1 MRFWDASVIIPLVV
15 TESTTP
21 ELQALAAE
29 DRVMLVWWAT
39 TYKVYC
45 CGSENDSFWLDPCAW
60 ECVGDSKPSG
70 GELASWLAYLVRA
83 RARCRR

>member
-29 DRVMLVWWAT
+29 D
-39 TYKVYC
+39 
-45 CGSENDSFWLDPCAW
+45 G
-60 ECVGDSKPSG
+60 
-70 GELASWLAYLVRA
+70 
-83 RARCRR
+83 